1 MHPTDSEGRDFAR
14 AAPESTAL
22 DRTTSASTPD
32 NGTIRDQRPSA
43 MRVPEP
49 RDDPD
54 AAGPE
59 EDVTLEIDFIHGRL
73 SMDLEMHGEGEG
85 PELEGLDIARF
96 EIARFPQD
104 RGLTQGDEMG
114 PELDLEHVS
123 TNDELR

>member
-1 MHPTDSEGRDFAR
+1 
-14 AAPESTAL
+14 
-22 DRTTSASTPD
+22 
-32 NGTIRDQRPSA
+32 